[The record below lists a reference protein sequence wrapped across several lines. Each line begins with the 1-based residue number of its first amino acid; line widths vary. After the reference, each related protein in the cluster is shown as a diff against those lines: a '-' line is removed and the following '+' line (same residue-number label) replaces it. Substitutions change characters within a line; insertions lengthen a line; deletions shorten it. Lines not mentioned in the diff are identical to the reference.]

1 MENTMAQVL
10 NIQAALD
17 MLGGDKPLLKEL
29 LISFIKDTVFDEQKL
44 LDLEKLPDTQEAGK
58 YVHLF
63 KGAGR
68 QLGAERLGE
77 SGQALENV
85 LRKKESGDITALT
98 RKFVS
103 DYTLTLAAV
112 KDTLMLSISHLL
124 SRVPSQYLPPQWI
137 KRRLLPNCLPKQ

>member
-77 SGQALENV
+77 SGQALEDV
-85 LRKKESGDITALT
+85 LRGKKEGAIPELTASFIT
-98 RKFVS
+98 
-103 DYTLTLAAV
+103 DYKLTLAAV
-112 KDTLMLSISHLL
+112 NDALEIL
-124 SRVPSQYLPPQWI
+124 
-137 KRRLLPNCLPKQ
+137 